1 MTLAAAA
8 PPLPGVFHT
17 LAPVLSHYG
26 YLAVAGF
33 LFLEDFGVPV
43 PGETILI
50 AAAVYAGAGRLNV
63 VSVAVIAF
71 FAAVAGDNVGFGI
84 GHFGGRP
91 LVLRAGR
98 YVGLTEERLDKA
110 EGWFDRHGGK
120 VVTIARFVE
129 GLRQAN
135 GIVAGVT
142 RMRWVRFLTFNAVG
156 AALWVGVWT
165 TVGDLSGSHIDTIY
179 SVVSRVF
186 LYLVAAVVVAIVGRI
201 IIRRRR
207 NRRQAG
213 EPAYP
218 ALPESADHHAY
229 QPSVD

>member
-1 MTLAAAA
+1 MALAAAA
-8 PPLPGVFHT
+8 PALPGVFHT
-17 LAPVLSHYG
+17 LEPVLTSYG
-26 YLAVAGF
+26 YLAVGGF

-50 AAAVYAGAGRLNV
+50 AAAVYAGAGRLSV
-63 VSVAVIAF
+63 VVVALVAF
-71 FAAVAGDNVGFGI
+71 LAAVAGDNVGYAI

-91 LVLRAGR
+91 LVLRVGH

-110 EGWFDRHGGK
+110 EAWFDRHGGK

-142 RMRWVRFLTFNAVG
+142 RMAWLRFLAFNALG

-165 TVGDLSGSHIDTIY
+165 AVGYVSGNHIDAVYGVIR
-179 SVVSRVF
+179 RVF
-186 LYLVAAVVVAIVGRI
+186 LYLVAAVVVAIIARI
-201 IIRRRR
+201 VLARRRR
-207 NRRQAG
+207 HRTEPVPAERR
-213 EPAYP
+213 
-218 ALPESADHHAY
+218 
-229 QPSVD
+229 

>member
-26 YLAVAGF
+26 YLAVAAF

-50 AAAVYAGAGRLNV
+50 AAAVYAGAGRLNI
-63 VSVAVIAF
+63 VAVAAVGF
-71 FAAVAGDNVGFGI
+71 LAAVAGDNVAFGI

-98 YVGLTEERLDKA
+98 FVGLTAERLDKA
-110 EGWFDRHGGK
+110 QAWFDRHGGK
-120 VVTIARFVE
+120 VITVARFVE

-142 RMRWVRFLTFNAVG
+142 RMQWPRFIVFNALG

-165 TVGDLSGSHIDTIY
+165 TVGDVSGSHIDTVY
-179 SVVSRVF
+179 SLVSRVF
-186 LYLVAAVVVAIVGRI
+186 LYIVAAIIVAVIARIV
-201 IIRRRR
+201 IRRRR
-207 NRRQAG
+207 ARRADS

-218 ALPESADHHAY
+218 SGPGNDDRAPARVPD
-229 QPSVD
+229 